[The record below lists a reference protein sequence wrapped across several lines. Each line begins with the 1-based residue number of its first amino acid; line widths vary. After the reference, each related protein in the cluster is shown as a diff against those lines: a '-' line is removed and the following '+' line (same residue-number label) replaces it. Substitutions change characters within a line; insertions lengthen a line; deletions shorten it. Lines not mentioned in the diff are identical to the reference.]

1 MKKTLITGVT
11 GGLGSA
17 VVEYLTAAVGTNQ
30 IAVLVRDVNSA
41 SAQQFMAQGLEVRVG
56 DYNDKSS
63 LIKAFEGIEQL
74 YFVSSNDLVS
84 RHKQHENVVRAAVE
98 AKVQH
103 IIYTSTVRKNESADA
118 PLYPVVSSHLQT
130 EQWIKA
136 SGITYTLLR
145 HNLYAEVILMFA
157 GDRTKIKE
165 TKSIYLPV
173 GAGKVAFVAR
183 RNFAEAA
190 ANILMQ
196 ASAHEN
202 KIYTLSGSEKMNFE
216 TVAAH
221 ISKTLSEAIAFM
233 SPAVSEFET
242 TLQSVGVPQAII
254 DLLSQFSQA
263 IADGEFDDDSNDLE
277 LLLGRKT
284 DGLAD
289 FIKSSYSN

>member
-17 VVEYLTAAVGTNQ
+17 VVEYVTAAVGTNQ
-30 IAVLVRDVNSA
+30 IAVLVRDIQSA
-41 SAQQFMAQGLEVRVG
+41 SAQQFIAQGLEVRVG
-56 DYNDKSS
+56 DYNDKTS

-74 YFVSSNDLVS
+74 YFVSSNDLVA
-84 RHKQHENVVRAAVE
+84 RHQQHENVVQAAIE

-103 IIYTSTVRKNESADA
+103 ILYTSTVRKSESADA

-130 EQWIKA
+130 EQWIVA
-136 SGITYTLLR
+136 SGITYTILR

-157 GDRTKIKE
+157 GDRTKINE
-165 TKSIYLPV
+165 TKSIYLPT
-173 GAGKVAFVAR
+173 ADGKVAFVAR

-190 ANILMQ
+190 ANILTQ
-196 ASAHEN
+196 STAHKN

-216 TVAAH
+216 TVTAH
-221 ISKTLSEAIAFM
+221 ITQTLGEAVAYV
-233 SPAVSEFET
+233 SPEVSEFET

-277 LLLGRKT
+277 ILLGRKT
-284 DGLAD
+284 DSLAD
-289 FIKSSYSN
+289 FIKSAYSN